1 MPKSKQQGQRGK
13 RGIPGPPGKQGPM
26 GATGKTGIAGPLG
39 ARGATG
45 KTGPAG
51 KLSRADRHE
60 LLSLVHGQINE
71 VSHELGA
78 QMKRMQSLK
87 DELDE
92 LRANVARVV
101 NRSSDPLPNDPVV

>member
-1 MPKSKQQGQRGK
+1 MSKSKQQGQRGE
-13 RGIPGPPGKQGPM
+13 RGIPGPPGPPGKQGPM

-45 KTGPAG
+45 KIGPAG
-51 KLSRADRHE
+51 KLSEADRHE
-60 LLSLVHGQINE
+60 LLNLVHGQINE

-78 QMKRMQSLK
+78 QMKRMQALK

-101 NRSSDPLPNDPVV
+101 DSSKGPITE